1 MYENGHI
8 ARPDARRL
16 RFAGKAAASGFRCRA
31 GADPFIGSVIHS
43 RRVQVRAGTLARAAE
58 ISYARDNSRRPSPP
72 LPRSKVRLIGIR
84 IALGGASQRSAQ
96 FAFDARANEYGPR
109 IQTRDLIVRKHY

>member
-1 MYENGHI
+1 MSSRS
-8 ARPDARRL
+8 RPVYRL
-16 RFAGKAAASGFRCRA
+16 GYSLAPRASSRG
-31 GADPFIGSVIHS
+31 GSRDV
-43 RRVQVRAGTLARAAE
+43 AAE